1 MDEEKKI
8 NEVPEDSCGEP
19 QCEAEND
26 TSTETEEAVPVND
39 AAEPAAAEDAEPAA
53 AAGDAESETEAS
65 KEGKGKRSL
74 LYILIG
80 VVIVAGLCG
89 WYYMKTQKAKEEEAA
104 AAAVT
109 NLPVVTAMNV
119 KRSDIP
125 LIMEYTGQTNG
136 LQDAE
141 VRAQVGG
148 IIIKKCYTEGAY
160 VKEGDVLFVIDPSPY
175 RATVNKNAAELK
187 QSKVHMGLMKTEF
200 DRTSALYAKNAASKA
215 NFDSAESNYKAA
227 QQAVSAAASALR
239 QSQIDLN
246 WTSVRAP
253 ISGYSGRENYSV
265 GNLVE
270 AGSLMTSVVHS
281 KQIYV
286 DFAIPADIYRKY
298 LKMTDKGQLKLK
310 PEGVTVTLELGDGT
324 KIDKKGKIDFQNQF
338 VTPESASIK
347 TRSIFENDGNSLY
360 SGQFVRVFL
369 NGYYIPKFIEIPLQ
383 SVLQVND
390 KYYVYRLNEEDIPEV
405 VEVKLLMMIANSFV
419 LESGLK
425 DGERIIV
432 DGIGK
437 VQAGKKV
444 KVEAK

>member
-1 MDEEKKI
+1 
-8 NEVPEDSCGEP
+8 
-19 QCEAEND
+19 
-26 TSTETEEAVPVND
+26 
-39 AAEPAAAEDAEPAA
+39 
-53 AAGDAESETEAS
+53 
-65 KEGKGKRSL
+65 
-74 LYILIG
+74 
-80 VVIVAGLCG
+80 
-89 WYYMKTQKAKEEEAA
+89 
-104 AAAVT
+104 
-109 NLPVVTAMNV
+109 
-119 KRSDIP
+119 
-125 LIMEYTGQTNG
+125 
-136 LQDAE
+136 
-141 VRAQVGG
+141 
-148 IIIKKCYTEGAY
+148 
-160 VKEGDVLFVIDPSPY
+160 
-175 RATVNKNAAELK
+175 TVNKNAAELK

-347 TRSIFENDGNSLY
+347 TRAIFENDGNSLY